1 MRYTIFDV
9 PVLRNVLQALS
20 IIILRIFGW
29 RREGRLPDIPKFVMI
44 AAPHTSNWDFP
55 IALAVMFA
63 YKMNLN
69 WLGKESLFR
78 WPFGGFFRWLG
89 GVPINRSKQG
99 DVVAQSIKAFKDR
112 VKMVMVIAPEGTRE
126 KTRYWKT
133 GFYHIANGANIP
145 VVMGFLDYVRKVG
158 GIGPS
163 FMPTGNIDIDM
174 RSIQEFYANITGKF
188 PEKSVNV
195 MIDGLVNYWK
205 ELDSGSSPE

>member
-9 PVLRNVLQALS
+9 PVLRNVLQAFS

-55 IALAVMFA
+55 IALAIMFA

-69 WLGKESLFR
+69 WLGKDSLFR
-78 WPFGGFFRWLG
+78 WPFGGFFKWLG
-89 GVPINRSKQG
+89 GIPINRSKTG
-99 DVVAQSIKAFKDR
+99 DVVAQSIKAFKDK
-112 VKMVMVIAPEGTRE
+112 VKMVMVIAPEGTR
-126 KTRYWKT
+126 KKAGYWKT

-145 VVMGFLDYVRKVG
+145 IVMGFLDYVRKVG

-163 FMPTGNIDIDM
+163 LMPTGNIDIDLK
-174 RSIQEFYANITGKF
+174 SIQEFYANITGKF
-188 PEKSVNV
+188 PEKSVSA
-195 MIDGLVNYWK
+195 MIAPRDT
-205 ELDSGSSPE
+205 

>member
-195 MIDGLVNYWK
+195 MIDGLVK
-205 ELDSGSSPE
+205 SRHSGESRNPE

>member
-1 MRYTIFDV
+1 MSYTIFDV
-9 PVLRNVLQALS
+9 PVLRDVLQALS

-69 WLGKESLFR
+69 WLGKESIFR
-78 WPFGGFFRWLG
+78 WPFGGFFKWLG

-99 DVVAQSIKAFKDR
+99 DVVAQSIKAFKDK

-126 KTRYWKT
+126 KTKYWKT

-145 VVMGFLDYVRKVG
+145 IVMGFLDYVRKVG

-163 FMPTGNIDIDM
+163 FIPTGNIDIDM
-174 RSIQEFYANITGKF
+174 RSIHEFYANITGKF

-195 MIDGLVNYWK
+195 MIAPRK
-205 ELDSGSSPE
+205 T

>member
-69 WLGKESLFR
+69 WLGIRRFLQMAWR
-78 WPFGGFFRWLG
+78 RTNQPFKAGRCGGA
-89 GVPINRSKQG
+89 IDQG
-99 DVVAQSIKAFKDR
+99 
-112 VKMVMVIAPEGTRE
+112 
-126 KTRYWKT
+126 
-133 GFYHIANGANIP
+133 
-145 VVMGFLDYVRKVG
+145 
-158 GIGPS
+158 
-163 FMPTGNIDIDM
+163 
-174 RSIQEFYANITGKF
+174 IQGQ
-188 PEKSVNV
+188 
-195 MIDGLVNYWK
+195 G
-205 ELDSGSSPE
+205 

>member
-1 MRYTIFDV
+1 MRYTIFDI
-9 PVLRNVLQALS
+9 PVLRNVLQAFS

-29 RREGRLPDIPKFVMI
+29 RREGLLPDIPKFVMI

-78 WPFGGFFRWLG
+78 WPFGGFFKWLG
-89 GVPINRSKQG
+89 GIPINRSKPG
-99 DVVAQSIKAFKDR
+99 DVVAQSIKAFKDK
-112 VKMVMVIAPEGTRE
+112 VKMVMVIAPEGTRK

-145 VVMGFLDYVRKVG
+145 IVMGFLDYVKKVG

-174 RSIQEFYANITGKF
+174 KSIQEFYANITGKF
-188 PEKSVNV
+188 PEKSVNA
-195 MIDGLVNYWK
+195 MIAPR
-205 ELDSGSSPE
+205 ET

>member
-1 MRYTIFDV
+1 
-9 PVLRNVLQALS
+9 
-20 IIILRIFGW
+20 
-29 RREGRLPDIPKFVMI
+29 
-44 AAPHTSNWDFP
+44 
-55 IALAVMFA
+55 
-63 YKMNLN
+63 
-69 WLGKESLFR
+69 
-78 WPFGGFFRWLG
+78 
-89 GVPINRSKQG
+89 
-99 DVVAQSIKAFKDR
+99 VVAQSIKAFKDR

-174 RSIQEFYANITGKF
+174 KSIQEFYANITGKF

-195 MIDGLVNYWK
+195 MIDGLVK
-205 ELDSGSSPE
+205 SRHSGESRNPE